1 LADHFGWSLVPNAD
15 EVLSALPQILV
26 QVDADFRITAAN
38 RSDSPIFRRPP
49 GPGDRLEEVFRG
61 RTVGAIAELIDKA
74 QRTGSSEGEVDTGT
88 EEFRVTARR
97 LETAPWT
104 LLMIHEKS
112 GFESAE
118 RVVVD
123 LVRERSNVLVS
134 VSDELRTPLSAV
146 LGYANLLAEPDSDL
160 DEVARTAMVQDMTDQ
175 AWDLAGIVEDLLA
188 VARAEI
194 GDLNVVSVP
203 VNLIANV
210 AQVIES
216 MGSRGREV
224 KVLGDKTITG
234 HGDPARFRQI
244 VRNLLSNA
252 LTHGAE
258 PVSVD
263 VHADDAHAALR
274 VTDRGPGVPEPLAEA
289 MFEHHVTGKDLYA
302 PGRVGIGLWIS
313 RELTSLMG
321 GRLTYRRVGGETVF
335 QVTLPR

>member
-1 LADHFGWSLVPNAD
+1 M
-15 EVLSALPQILV
+15 
-26 QVDADFRITAAN
+26 
-38 RSDSPIFRRPP
+38 
-49 GPGDRLEEVFRG
+49 
-61 RTVGAIAELIDKA
+61 GAIAELIDKA

-244 VRNLLSNA
+244 VRNLL
-252 LTHGAE
+252 
-258 PVSVD
+258 
-263 VHADDAHAALR
+263 
-274 VTDRGPGVPEPLAEA
+274 
-289 MFEHHVTGKDLYA
+289 
-302 PGRVGIGLWIS
+302 
-313 RELTSLMG
+313 
-321 GRLTYRRVGGETVF
+321 
-335 QVTLPR
+335 